1 MWSINYEEE
10 ERINEITNFLMLRV
24 YENVIG
30 HNWIKANIGYQFFG
44 LQTIFNKVN
53 NKMNILT
60 IDKDY
65 FNRIIS
71 IQKILMDKNHNYE

>member
-30 HNWIKANIGYQFFG
+30 HNWIKANIGY
-44 LQTIFNKVN
+44 
-53 NKMNILT
+53 
-60 IDKDY
+60 
-65 FNRIIS
+65 
-71 IQKILMDKNHNYE
+71 